1 MLKAFRQLLDRIKS
15 DTPPS
20 DEELA
25 QAFTDLLADASVEEL
40 TELKG
45 ELVADLKAA
54 ASGDTPDLTSAAA
67 LREGVDQVD
76 ARITEINT
84 EKARVAAEA
93 AKLLEGLDPDGDDT
107 DDPDTE
113 EPDAATVTPAED
125 KELIA
130 VGAGFGAGLKKTRS
144 NVTKDVE
151 EPTTQVRVTT
161 LGVATGKKLGNAN
174 SMNEIGKLFA
184 DTARNVKNPGDKQAL
199 VGFSYEFPDDRILSK
214 DQSKSDQIL
223 DAFFGLEALA
233 AAGGICAPVAAD
245 FSHPILGER
254 SRPIRDALGRF
265 RADTGGVRYS
275 PAADLTAVTG
285 AVSVW
290 THETDSSPGENVKP
304 CPPLECADEL
314 AAYVD
319 AVTACLEIGNFA
331 ARFSPSFWTSRLA
344 LLGVMHDRI
353 AEDNLYSQIE
363 AVSTAVTY
371 TETNG
376 RVSSVLNG
384 IDQLVAG
391 IQSRHRIRNT
401 QIMAIIP
408 DWLPNFLRQQVA
420 FQRYA
425 GNTGD
430 QYALARATIQSW
442 LTTRGVTPVFT
453 QDSQI
458 FAAQGAG
465 AVTAFPDSGVPE
477 ILVFPADAFF
487 FLDGGTLDLGTEIKD
502 SVLNSQNNR
511 QAFWETFEGIAWRG
525 IQSYALTFPGLADLV
540 CECPA
545 EVIIEAE
552 G

>member
-1 MLKAFRQLLDRIKS
+1 MLKRFRELLASITS
-15 DTPPS
+15 DSPPS
-20 DEELA
+20 DEEIAASFNGLIEGATADELA
-25 QAFTDLLADASVEEL
+25 EVKA
-40 TELKG
+40 

-54 ASGDTPDLTSAAA
+54 ASGDNPDLAAA
-67 LREGVDQVD
+67 AAIREAVDLVD
-76 ARITEINT
+76 ARVAEIAA
-84 EKARVAAEA
+84 EKDRVAAEA
-93 AKLLEGLDPDGDDT
+93 AKLLEGLDPEDDEEEA
-107 DDPDTE
+107 DEATE
-113 EPDAATVTPAED
+113 EPEAVVEE
-125 KELIA
+125 KELVA
-130 VGAGFGAGLKKTRS
+130 VGAGFAQGLRKTRS
-144 NVTKDVE
+144 NVTTEVE

-161 LGVATGKKLGNAN
+161 LGVAQGMKLSNAN
-174 SMNEIGKLFA
+174 SMAEVGRLFA
-184 DTARNVKNPGDKQAL
+184 EKARNVKNPGDKQAL
-199 VGFSYEFPDDRILSK
+199 VGFSYEYPDDRILSK
-214 DQSKSDQIL
+214 DQLKSDQVL
-223 DAFFGLEALA
+223 DAFFGPEALA

-275 PAADLTAVTG
+275 PAADLTAVAG
-285 AVSVW
+285 AVDVW

-304 CPPLECADEL
+304 CPPLECAAEL
-314 AAYVD
+314 EAYVD

-331 ARFSPSFWTSRLA
+331 ARFSPGFWTSRLS
-344 LLGVMHDRI
+344 LLGVLHDRI
-353 AEDNLYSQIE
+353 AEDNLYDQIE

-487 FLDGGTLDLGTEIKD
+487 FLDGGTLDLGTEIRD

-545 EVIIEAE
+545 EVIIDE